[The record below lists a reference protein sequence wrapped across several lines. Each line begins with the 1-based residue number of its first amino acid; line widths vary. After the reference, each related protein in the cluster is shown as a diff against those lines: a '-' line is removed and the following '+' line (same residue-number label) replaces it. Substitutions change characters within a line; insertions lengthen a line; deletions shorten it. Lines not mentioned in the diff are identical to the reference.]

1 MGGVCLPPP
10 SLGGRRRRLSFS
22 TSDNKMRRR
31 RLGMTS
37 RKRVVEGVGEGV
49 VEGVWGWWRRVVH

>member
-1 MGGVCLPPP
+1 
-10 SLGGRRRRLSFS
+10 
-22 TSDNKMRRR
+22 MRRR